1 LQTIDNGGRI
11 ITGYKLRRDPG
22 NLQGPIDILVGG
34 YDGASSTYQVQGLT
48 PGKLYRFQYYAV
60 NAMGE
65 SAASATTTVASSA
78 LPDAPTNIV
87 INWLISTKTSLGI
100 EWSAPTAVPS
110 SSITG
115 YLLEMDDGHGGQ
127 FSRIYDGSKDNN
139 NLHYLK
145 TGLTTG
151 LLYRF
156 RAFAANYN
164 GVSPASSIASY
175 YVCTEPAEFAKPVV
189 VSQTNSQI
197 EISWEPPGDL
207 GGCSITSYAVLR
219 D

>member
-1 LQTIDNGGRI
+1 MQTVDNGGSI

-22 NLQGPIDILVGG
+22 NLAGPVDILVSG
-34 YDGASSTYQVQGLT
+34 YDGTSSIYQVAGLT
-48 PGKLYRFQYYAV
+48 AGKLYRFQYYAV

-65 SAASATTTVASSA
+65 SAPSATTTIASSA
-78 LPDAPTNIV
+78 LPDAPTNII
-87 INWLISTKTSLGI
+87 INWTISTKSSLGL
-100 EWSAPTAVPS
+100 EWLAPAVVPS
-110 SSITG
+110 SAITG

-139 NLHYLK
+139 NLYYLK

-164 GVSPASSIASY
+164 GISVASTIASY
-175 YVCTEPAEFAKPVV
+175 YVCAAPDKFAKPVL
-189 VSQTNSQI
+189 VS
-197 EISWEPPGDL
+197 
-207 GGCSITSYAVLR
+207 
-219 D
+219 